1 MKLKLKAN
9 KLTYSGLFNNINFT
23 AEEGKLTVISG
34 EKHSGKSTLL
44 SILSGLINPT
54 SGSVYINGKSIYDS
68 PYNIGYIYDPVHIEG
83 IDRQSIHPYNNSDYD
98 YNFIIINHKLETYG
112 YISFSPT
119 SNKTSFLTNSIIN
132 IPEIILI
139 DDLFS
144 TQSNYYKSI
153 YQDIYRLTKQKNKI
167 CIMAVSGKGL
177 NNNSYD
183 KIIYL
188 NK

>member
-34 EKHSGKSTLL
+34 PKHSGKSTLL

-54 SGSVYINGKSIYDS
+54 SGSVNINGKSIYDS
-68 PYNIGYIYDPVHIEG
+68 PYNIGYIYDTAHIER
-83 IDRQSIHPYNNSDYD
+83 IDKQSIHPYNPDYD

-112 YISFSPT
+112 YISFSPS

-144 TQSNYYKSI
+144 TQSNYHHGI
-153 YQDIYRLTKQKNKI
+153 YQDIYQLTRQKRKI
-167 CIMAVSGKGL
+167 CIIAASGNELPKIY
-177 NNNSYD
+177 YD